1 MIFFVTNTLTTAGTS
16 LRSEP
21 KHIVFLSQLLLLFNF
36 CHVCKTDNPSI
47 EERQIGTKA
56 VVTSTCHNPKCPKQV
71 NTSHSQPN
79 MPNSGIAA
87 GNFLLCSAVLLAG
100 GSATKVFRI
109 FSHMGLG
116 CVSLN
121 TFFKFQRVSL
131 FHCWSRVPV
140 NCRQWYKWIL
150 WYSLTKVQI
159 SSTLQM

>member
-87 GNFLLCSAVLLAG
+87 GNFLLCMAVLLAG

-131 FHCWSRVPV
+131 FQCSSRVPV

-159 SSTLQM
+159 SSTLRM

>member
-1 MIFFVTNTLTTAGTS
+1 MIFFTNTDW
-16 LRSEP
+16 
-21 KHIVFLSQLLLLFNF
+21 QLLEQAWGHSRSTLCFYHSCFSFFNF
-36 CHVCKTDNPSI
+36 CHVCKTNNPSI
-47 EERQIGTKA
+47 EARQIETKA
-56 VVTSTCHNPKCPKQV
+56 VVTSTCHNPNCPKQV
-71 NTSHSQPN
+71 DTWHSQPN

-87 GNFLLCSAVLLAG
+87 GNFLLCMAVLLAG

-116 CVSLN
+116 YVSLN

-131 FHCWSRVPV
+131 FQCWSRVPV

-159 SSTLQM
+159 SSTLQI

>member
-1 MIFFVTNTLTTAGTS
+1 MLCHILKLTNKEYFFMIFFYKHRLTTAGTS

-87 GNFLLCSAVLLAG
+87 GNFLLCMAVLLAAWRLCYESLPDILTH
-100 GSATKVFRI
+100 GSW
-109 FSHMGLG
+109 L
-116 CVSLN
+116 CVPQHL
-121 TFFKFQRVSL
+121 L
-131 FHCWSRVPV
+131 
-140 NCRQWYKWIL
+140 
-150 WYSLTKVQI
+150 
-159 SSTLQM
+159 